1 MIHKHSVVLSGH
13 ATSFCLEDEFW
24 EALKEIAQQK
34 GIAIRQLLMQ
44 IDNAHTGNL
53 SSAIRVYVLKE
64 VKSEILHGY
73 H

>member
-1 MIHKHSVVLSGH
+1 MIRKHSVVLSGH

-24 EALKEIAQQK
+24 QALKEIATAK
-34 GIAIRQLLMQ
+34 GIALRQLLME

-64 VKSEILHGY
+64 IKK
-73 H
+73 